1 MYLGGMGVI
10 VRTLILGRAVD
21 RLGEARLSRLGI
33 VLLAAGLSLTG
44 LATSFPVL
52 AIGFSLMPFGTAFL
66 FPCVT
71 GMLSRVVPARD
82 RGLYMG
88 VQHTYGGVSRVAF
101 PLLGGV
107 FMDRFGVGVPFW
119 ISGLCV
125 LATLP
130 LALLATRTPPKVE
143 T

>member
-1 MYLGGMGVI
+1 MYLVAMGVI
-10 VRTLILGRAVD
+10 VRTLVLGRAVD
-21 RLGEARLSRLGI
+21 WLGEVRLSRVGI
-33 VLLAAGLSLTG
+33 VLLALGLTLTG
-44 LATSFPVL
+44 LATSFPIL

-71 GMLSRVVPARD
+71 GMLSKVVPARE

-88 VQHTYGGVSRVAF
+88 VQHTFGGVSRVAF
-101 PLLGGV
+101 PLLAGV
-107 FMDRFGVGVPFW
+107 SIDRFGVGVPFW

-125 LATLP
+125 LVTLP
-130 LALLATRTPPKVE
+130 LALLTTSIPEKID